1 MDPINV
7 ENLLQV
13 IRKDTDCEPEVYPEI
28 KSDVTIRIPSA
39 SLKSVVDV
47 FLENFDY
54 CHLSAITAQQRDAQS
69 EEIEVL
75 YNFWVGQSL
84 SLMLTLSTK
93 SMKLPSIIATIPGAD
108 FYEREV
114 AEMFGVEFTGRKETP
129 PLLLPDDWDQGPPFL
144 SSEENDG

>member
-13 IRKDTDCEPEVYPEI
+13 IRKDIDCEPEVYPEI
-28 KSDVTIRIPSA
+28 KGDVTIRIPSE

-47 FLENFDY
+47 LLENFVY
-54 CHLSAITAQQRDAQS
+54 CHLSAITVQKREDQS
-69 EEIEVL
+69 EQIEVF

-108 FYEREV
+108 FYERES
-114 AEMFGVEFTGRKETP
+114 AEMFGIEFTGRQETP
-129 PLLLPDDWDQGPPFL
+129 PLLLPDDWDQGPPFM